1 MDQQLD
7 IVSFKELL
15 PSLNDI
21 FIKLVEG
28 TPVSRSFETKKDQL
42 EYLTRVQK
50 KTFIVSTLLLPVLYV
65 GLIFGMGFIAEK
77 SRETL
82 SIAVIDSSGYFSAPI
97 LEKQNQFDSSST
109 LTLVNDRSEAQLKEK
124 EDGYDGYL
132 IIPALDWTKGLDSL
146 PLNTY
151 KSYGS
156 ATTAAVEAK
165 INRIWSEV
173 LNDSLQIDIGKQM
186 ILSQSRIG
194 IKAKNIID
202 EKSDSDTAEGI
213 GYVAGLLMYFIL
225 LVYGSQVMMGV
236 MEEKTNRIAE
246 VIVSSVR
253 PFQMML
259 GKIIGIGAVALTQF
273 LLWIVFILAAYN
285 IAKEAGTQ
293 MGAAEMVGNMQRLFT
308 NVDVPLILF
317 CFGFYFLAGFFF
329 YASLYGAVGSAVN
342 EDIREAQSLSFPI
355 TMLVI
360 ISIAMMTASIA
371 NPSSSIAV
379 WGSLIPF
386 SSPIVMMARIPY
398 GVPGTVPW
406 WQLIASMI
414 ILVLSFLAMVWVAG
428 KIYRTGIL
436 LYGKKVTWAEML
448 KWIFRK
454 N

>member
-1 MDQQLD
+1 MNKTW
-7 IVSFKELL
+7 I
-15 PSLNDI
+15 I
-21 FIKLVEG
+21 IK
-28 TPVSRSFETKKDQL
+28 R

-50 KTFIVSTLLLPVLYV
+50 QTFIRATLLLPVLYV
-65 GLIFGMGFIAEK
+65 GLIFGMGFIAEN

-82 SIAVIDSSGYFSAPI
+82 SIAVIDSSGYFSASV
-97 LEKQNQFDSSST
+97 LEKQNQLDSSSI
-109 LTLVNDRSEAQLKEK
+109 LTLVNDKSQAQLKEK
-124 EDGYDGYL
+124 EGGYEGYL
-132 IIPALDWTKGLDSL
+132 IIPALDWKSGLDSL
-146 PLNTY
+146 PLHTY

-173 LNDSLQIDIGKQM
+173 VNDSLQIDLGKQL
-186 ILSQSRIG
+186 ILTQSRIG
-194 IKAKNIID
+194 IKAKNVID

-273 LLWIVFILAAYN
+273 LLWIAFILVAYN
-285 IAKEAGTQ
+285 VAKEAGTQ

-308 NVDVPLILF
+308 KVDVPLILG

-360 ISIAMMTASIA
+360 LSIAMMTASIA
-371 NPSSSIAV
+371 NPSGPIAV
-379 WGSLIPF
+379 WGSLLPF

-406 WQLIASMI
+406 WQLLASMA
-414 ILVLSFLAMVWVAG
+414 ILVLSFLAMVWFAG

-436 LYGKKVTWAEML
+436 MYGKKITWGEML
-448 KWIFRK
+448 KWIVRK

>member
-1 MDQQLD
+1 MNKTW
-7 IVSFKELL
+7 I
-15 PSLNDI
+15 I
-21 FIKLVEG
+21 IK
-28 TPVSRSFETKKDQL
+28 R

-50 KTFIVSTLLLPVLYV
+50 KTFIIATLLLPVLYV

-97 LEKQNQFDSSST
+97 FEKQNRLDSSSV
-109 LTLVNDRSEAQLKEK
+109 LTLVDSIPANMEK
-124 EDGYDGYL
+124 EGTGNFDGYMV
-132 IIPALDWTKGLDSL
+132 IPTLDWRTGLDSL

-165 INRIWSEV
+165 LNRIWSEV
-173 LNDSLQIDIGKQM
+173 VNDSLQIDLGKQM
-186 ILSQSRIG
+186 ILTQSRIG
-194 IKAKNIID
+194 IKAKNLVD

-273 LLWIVFILAAYN
+273 LLWIVFILVAYN
-285 IAKEAGTQ
+285 VAKEAGTQ

-308 NVDVPLILF
+308 KVDVPLILF

-360 ISIAMMTASIA
+360 LSIAMMTASIA
-371 NPSSSIAV
+371 NPSGPIAL
-379 WGSLIPF
+379 WGSLLPF

-406 WQLIASMI
+406 WQLIASMA
-414 ILVLSFLAMVWVAG
+414 ILILSFLCMVWLAG

-436 LYGKKVTWAEML
+436 MYGKKITWGEML
-448 KWIFRK
+448 KWIVRK